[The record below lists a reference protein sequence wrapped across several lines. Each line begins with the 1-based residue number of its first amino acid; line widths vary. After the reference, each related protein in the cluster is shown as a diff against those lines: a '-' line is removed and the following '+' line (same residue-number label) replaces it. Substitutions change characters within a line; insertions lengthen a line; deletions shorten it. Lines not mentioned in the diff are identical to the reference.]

1 MDFQSDLSKKKVKDL
16 CLTVLLAHSVTSFFD
31 KKSNPEDVESK
42 NTQAPLKH
50 FEMWAN
56 YDKMITKLDD
66 DAIVDLNIELM
77 QVIGTAVKNYRKKQS
92 DA

>member
-1 MDFQSDLSKKKVKDL
+1 MSDSIAS
-16 CLTVLLAHSVTSFFD
+16 LAHSVTSYFD
-31 KKSNPEDVESK
+31 KRSNPEVVEPK

-56 YDKMITKLDD
+56 YDKMIAKLDD

-77 QVIGTAVKNYRKKQS
+77 QVIGTAVKNYRKKQP